1 MVTYYS
7 VSTLIYIIH
16 VRPNPIP
23 HSCENINWDNYNLS
37 LISIMSI
44 LYLLY
49 EKRKSVTDDYP

>member
-16 VRPNPIP
+16 VRPNPIS

-44 LYLLY
+44 LY
-49 EKRKSVTDDYP
+49 